1 MDSSAEEN
9 SSQPAR
15 RLVIGNALEWVM
27 QPERRRLPGS
37 KPPVGGLPYPDDD
50 MALFWSG
57 DNKVVMTRHRLNR
70 LHVDDCREI
79 LDYKNVHCA
88 TPGPAGFSNSICA
101 DLADDD
107 QSLGELAD
115 LLGDGPALVEAYGA
129 TPEYARLIAT
139 LRARSGGPIR
149 DCMTPREYLALLPWL
164 DSKIRVREFFA
175 AAPIPRSSP
184 VRLTRAFTVRTGSE
198 LDHYVRSALAVL
210 GPIMIKADFGF
221 GGHAMDVIDDI
232 AALSDQIKA
241 FLRPGYGSEFLIEE
255 YIGSGDQFLPL
266 CYTGMVT
273 HEGETATS
281 SVGRELQY
289 STRYYAG
296 AYIGADSMPTDY
308 AGPVRIAGEAVGQ
321 VISRFGYRGSFTL
334 DMLCRKDDASIF
346 LLEINPRQALPSTLG
361 DICIQLFG
369 RDYGRTVSAV
379 ARRRVPVHPSISSYP
394 WLRDFLAA
402 RDLFGRTAED
412 LIVLPYLVNSLAE
425 SSIVGLAVAGK
436 DSSVIDAALSDI
448 TRYLAEGRSN

>member
-1 MDSSAEEN
+1 
-9 SSQPAR
+9 
-15 RLVIGNALEWVM
+15 
-27 QPERRRLPGS
+27 
-37 KPPVGGLPYPDDD
+37 
-50 MALFWSG
+50 
-57 DNKVVMTRHRLNR
+57 
-70 LHVDDCREI
+70 
-79 LDYKNVHCA
+79 
-88 TPGPAGFSNSICA
+88 
-101 DLADDD
+101 
-107 QSLGELAD
+107 
-115 LLGDGPALVEAYGA
+115 
-129 TPEYARLIAT
+129 
-139 LRARSGGPIR
+139 
-149 DCMTPREYLALLPWL
+149 MTPREYLALLPWL